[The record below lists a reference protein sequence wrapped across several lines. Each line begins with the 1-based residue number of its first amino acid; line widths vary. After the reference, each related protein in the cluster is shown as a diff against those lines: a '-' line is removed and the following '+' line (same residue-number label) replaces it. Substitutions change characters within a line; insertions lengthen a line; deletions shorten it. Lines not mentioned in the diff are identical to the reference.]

1 MPAFSVERLRRLL
14 HSPGNAPLA
23 HSCFRLTP
31 TSPNLPYPQQ
41 EDDAHRRS
49 LTICGARFWC
59 KWAYKPGSVLTAI
72 YLDLTLPPS
81 SSYLLGNGRAG
92 HVFPPRYCSRIEFT
106 GLSCSQS
113 AGELLP
119 RLSTL
124 TRPGQLRYRRCAVG
138 IKKVDIAMASSWRYI
153 SVALVLKSP
162 SAGVTRYPCP
172 MEPGLSSRWAV
183 GPLRAAVQPACVTI
197 LPKVEQIVKWRVVS
211 FL

>member
-1 MPAFSVERLRRLL
+1 MLRPFFLISIRKCAPQIVNDLRCAF
-14 HSPGNAPLA
+14 
-23 HSCFRLTP
+23 
-31 TSPNLPYPQQ
+31 
-41 EDDAHRRS
+41 
-49 LTICGARFWC
+49 FWC
-59 KWAYKPGSVLTAI
+59 KWAYKPGSVSTAI

-92 HVFPPRYCSRIEFT
+92 HAFPPRYCSRIEFT

-119 RLSTL
+119 RLFHPYQTGPITL
-124 TRPGQLRYRRCAVG
+124 SAMRSRHQ
-138 IKKVDIAMASSWRYI
+138 KVDIAMASSWRYI

-172 MEPGLSSRWAV
+172 PEPGLSSRWAV
-183 GPLRAAVQPACVTI
+183 GPLRAAVQPACLTI

-211 FL
+211 FQQS